1 MKSEGEV
8 QNECRLLAPYLG
20 LHLFRNNV
28 GQLPDEN
35 GRPVRY
41 GLANDSKALNREVKS
56 GDLIG
61 WELVT
66 ITPGMVGKTLPVFA
80 SVETKPEGWTP
91 PRPTNKKEY
100 ARYEAQ
106 LVWLNLVLAA
116 GGRAQFVTDASQL
129 IR

>member
-1 MKSEGEV
+1 MKAESEV
-8 QNECRLLAPYLG
+8 QAECRLLAPYLG

-28 GQLPDEN
+28 GQLLDAE

-41 GLANDSKALNREVKS
+41 GLANDSKALNKEVKS

-66 ITPGMVGKTLPVFA
+66 ITPDMVGRTLPVFT
-80 SVETKPEGWTP
+80 SIECKREDWKP
-91 PRPTNKKEY
+91 PRAGTRDFET
-100 ARYEAQ
+100 YEAQ
-106 LVWLNLVLAA
+106 LTWANLVLRA
-116 GGRAQFVTDASQL
+116 GGRAQFVTAADQL